1 MAKSSWTTQFIRPGF
16 VGHEQ
21 VVFAHNQDDTGSWA
35 EETMTLPLDAIRG
48 VTWQQLDEAKWQRR
62 AIEVELSVEA
72 LFKATAT
79 RGKQK

>member
-1 MAKSSWTTQFIRPGF
+1 MAKMTWTKQWIRPVF

-48 VTWQQLDEAKWQRR
+48 ATWQQLDEAQRKRR

-79 RGKQK
+79 RGI